1 MRYIKL
7 FEAWSDNTDNDT
19 ISTLKDI
26 CLELEDKGFVIEF
39 DYHYNKNTMLH
50 TGIIIIARPQADVT
64 DEDGIKYDWLNTF
77 NLNEVMEVIDRI
89 KDYLGDRW
97 LGYGS
102 DEDIHDSIDYI
113 NSEEVAEVQ
122 IAFLNN

>member
-1 MRYIKL
+1 
-7 FEAWSDNTDNDT
+7 
-19 ISTLKDI
+19 
-26 CLELEDKGFVIEF
+26 
-39 DYHYNKNTMLH
+39 MLH

-64 DEDGIKYDWLNTF
+64 DEDWLNTF

-97 LGYGS
+97 MGYGS
-102 DEDIHDSIDYI
+102 DEDIRDSIDYT